1 MIPYLLETIGSLSVK
16 FRKSIIPYI
25 YRIVPLIIDCI
36 QDQSETEKR
45 IKALNAL
52 TKVITGSGFV
62 ILPYYIYPNLFTII
76 KNLMKFEQNQQIR
89 KEALRLMGA
98 IGAIDPHL
106 FKKV

>member
-1 MIPYLLETIGSLSVK
+1 MREKAKYSQRGHDHK
-16 FRKSIIPYI
+16 RH
-25 YRIVPLIIDCI
+25 CI
-36 QDQSETEKR
+36 QDQSQTEKR

-52 TKVITGSGFV
+52 TKVIAGSGFV
-62 ILPYYIYPNLFTII
+62 ILPYYIYPNLYSII

-106 FKKV
+106 FKKVQNREENTSNLWE